1 MQSNRMKCL
10 FEGTDDNE
18 CAIALQFTLDGVQMH
33 KLGFNNV
40 WPLICLNLN
49 LPPSE
54 RFQEDNVLPLAIT
67 PGLKEPV
74 NLDSFISP
82 MVDEVLHLSQNGVQC
97 YNAYA
102 NETFNLKVH
111 IVICTGDTPAV
122 AKLISMKKS
131 TAKYCCRICK
141 IKGRCNF

>member
-33 KLGFNNV
+33 KLGFNDV

-54 RFQEDNVLPLAIT
+54 
-67 PGLKEPV
+67 
-74 NLDSFISP
+74 
-82 MVDEVLHLSQNGVQC
+82 
-97 YNAYA
+97 
-102 NETFNLKVH
+102 
-111 IVICTGDTPAV
+111 
-122 AKLISMKKS
+122 
-131 TAKYCCRICK
+131 
-141 IKGRCNF
+141 

>member
-18 CAIALQFTLDGVQMH
+18 RAITLQFALDDVQTH
-33 KLGFNNV
+33 KLGFNDV

-82 MVDEVLHLSQNGVQC
+82 MVDEVLHLSQNSVQC
-97 YNAYA
+97 YDAYA
-102 NETFNLKVH
+102 NETFN
-111 IVICTGDTPAV
+111 
-122 AKLISMKKS
+122 
-131 TAKYCCRICK
+131 
-141 IKGRCNF
+141 IKDINLSY